1 MLRSRMPLRGDSQES
16 GSAVVE
22 FVFLGLLLLVPVVYF
37 VVTLSQLQAGSFAVV
52 GAADQAAKVYVTEES
67 VPEAAAGARQAAL
80 LVLEDFGF
88 EAAAAEV
95 QIRCSGECLAAGSGV
110 TVEVRLEVGLPL
122 MPSGSGVSG
131 SAIAVDAS
139 ATQLVE
145 RYR

>member
-1 MLRSRMPLRGDSQES
+1 MQRSQMPGRINSQES

-22 FVFLGLLLLVPVVYF
+22 FVFLGLLLMVPVVYF
-37 VVTLSQLQAGSFAVV
+37 VLTLAQLQAGSFAVV
-52 GAADQAAKVYVTEES
+52 GAADQAAKVYVSEES
-67 VPEAAAGARQAAL
+67 VPDAAAGARLAAL
-80 LVLEDFGF
+80 LVLDDFGF
-88 EAAAAEV
+88 DATAAEV

-122 MPSGSGVSG
+122 MPSGGGASG

>member
-1 MLRSRMPLRGDSQES
+1 MLRSRMPVQINSQES

-37 VVTLSQLQAGSFAVV
+37 VLTLAQLQAGSFAVV
-52 GAADQAAKVYVTEES
+52 GAAHQAAKVYVSEES
-67 VPEAAAGARQAAL
+67 VPDAAAGARLAAL
-80 LVLEDFGF
+80 LVLDDFGF
-88 EAAAAEV
+88 DATAAEV

-122 MPSGSGVSG
+122 MPSGGGASG

>member
-1 MLRSRMPLRGDSQES
+1 MLRSQTPQLINSRES

-37 VVTLSQLQAGSFAVV
+37 VLTLSQLQAGSFAVV
-52 GAADQAAKVYVTEES
+52 GAADQAAKVYLSEES
-67 VPEAAAGARQAAL
+67 VPDAAAGARQAAL
-80 LVLEDFGF
+80 LVLDDFGF
-88 EAAAAEV
+88 DAAAAEV
-95 QIRCSGECLAAGSGV
+95 QIRCSGTCLAAGSGV

-122 MPSGSGVSG
+122 MPSGSGG